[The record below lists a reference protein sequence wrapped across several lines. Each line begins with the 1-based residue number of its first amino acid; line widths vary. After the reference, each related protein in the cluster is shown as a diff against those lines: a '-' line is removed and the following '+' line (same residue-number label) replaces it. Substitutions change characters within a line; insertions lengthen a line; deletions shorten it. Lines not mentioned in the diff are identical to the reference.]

1 VASQN
6 AFPTGVRRIYFGAS
20 VRKTFSSIVEQII
33 KRDERVV
40 ALLGDIGVHSFRE
53 SMELFPNRVINIG
66 ILEQSMIG
74 IAAGLSKQGLIP
86 FVHTIAP
93 FMVERALEQLK
104 IDFGYQELGGNFVSV
119 GASSDYS
126 ALGCTHHC
134 PGDISILL
142 TIPGFELFAPGT
154 ANELKQAIESS
165 YANSL
170 PTYYRIS
177 EVSNTEDLSNTENKG
192 TLVKKGTKCSVL
204 VFGPMLDKTLDA
216 LTDLDVEILYFYK
229 LNPIDED
236 LIRRNCQSGKVL
248 LIEPFY
254 SGTMTSI
261 VSSLI
266 PKRSKIVTIGYPRE
280 FLRNYGTL
288 EEHLEFIGFTEDK
301 IRKAVVNL
309 ISIE

>member
-1 VASQN
+1 MAPQN
-6 AFPTGVRRIYFGAS
+6 AFPTGVRGNDFGAS
-20 VRKTFSSIVEQII
+20 VRKSFSTVVEQILR
-33 KRDERVV
+33 RDDRVV
-40 ALLGDIGVHSFRE
+40 TLLGDIGIHSFRE

-104 IDFGYQELGGNFVSV
+104 IDFGYQRLGGNFISV

-142 TIPGFELFAPGT
+142 TIPGFELFVPGT
-154 ANELKQAIESS
+154 AKELTQAIESS
-165 YANSL
+165 YANNL

-177 EVSNTEDLSNTENKG
+177 EVSNSKERSNLENKG
-192 TLVKKGTKCSVL
+192 TLVKEGSKCSVI

-236 LIRRNCQSGKVL
+236 LVRKNCKSGKIL

-254 SGTMTSI
+254 TGTMTSI
-261 VSSLI
+261 ISSLI
-266 PKRSKIVTIGYPRE
+266 PRRSKIVSIGYPRE

-288 EEHLEFIGFTEDK
+288 QEHLEFIGFTEEK
-301 IRKAVVNL
+301 IRKAVVDL
-309 ISIE
+309 ISVE

>member
-1 VASQN
+1 M
-6 AFPTGVRRIYFGAS
+6 
-20 VRKTFSSIVEQII
+20 RKTFSSLLEDLVV
-33 KRDERVV
+33 KDNRVV
-40 ALLGDIGVHSFRE
+40 TLLGDIGVFSFRNT
-53 SMELFPNRVINIG
+53 MNNFPERVVNIG
-66 ILEQSMIG
+66 ILEQSMVG

-93 FMVERALEQLK
+93 FLVERAFEQLK
-104 IDFGYQELGGNFVSV
+104 IDFGYQGLSGNFVSV

-142 TIPGFELFAPGT
+142 TIPGFELFVPGT
-154 ANELKQAIESS
+154 TNELSQAIESS
-165 YANSL
+165 YANNL

-177 EVSNTEDLSNTENKG
+177 EVRNTRDLSNSENKG
-192 TLVKKGTKCSVL
+192 TLVKEGTKCSVL

-216 LTDLDVEILYFYK
+216 LTDLDIEILYFYK
-229 LNPIDED
+229 LNPIDKD

-261 VSSLI
+261 VSSLL
-266 PKRSKIVTIGYPRE
+266 PKRSKIVSIGYPRK

-288 EEHLEFIGFTEDK
+288 QEQLEFIGFTEDK
-301 IRKAVVNL
+301 IRKTVVDLIAV
-309 ISIE
+309 E

>member
-1 VASQN
+1 M
-6 AFPTGVRRIYFGAS
+6 
-20 VRKTFSSIVEQII
+20 RKTFSRIVEQII
-33 KRDERVV
+33 NRDERVV

-53 SMELFPNRVINIG
+53 SMELFPNRVINVG

-142 TIPGFELFAPGT
+142 TIPGFELT
-154 ANELKQAIESS
+154 QAIESS
-165 YANSL
+165 YANNL

-177 EVSNTEDLSNTENKG
+177 EVSNTENLSNSENKG
-192 TLVKKGTKCSVL
+192 TLVKEGTKCSVL

-216 LTDLDVEILYFYK
+216 LADLDVEILYFYK

-236 LIRRNCQSGKVL
+236 LIRRNCKSGKVL

-288 EEHLEFIGFTEDK
+288 QEHLNFIGFFVFSFT
-301 IRKAVVNL
+301 IFVNIICL
-309 ISIE
+309 RVKLCLL

>member
-1 VASQN
+1 M
-6 AFPTGVRRIYFGAS
+6 
-20 VRKTFSSIVEQII
+20 RKTFSSLLEDLVV
-33 KRDERVV
+33 KDNRVV
-40 ALLGDIGVHSFRE
+40 TLLGDIGVFSFRNT
-53 SMELFPNRVINIG
+53 MNNFPERVVNIG
-66 ILEQSMIG
+66 ILEQSMVG

-93 FMVERALEQLK
+93 FLVERAFEQLK
-104 IDFGYQELGGNFVSV
+104 IDFGYQGLSGNFVSV

-142 TIPGFELFAPGT
+142 TIPGFELFVPGT
-154 ANELKQAIESS
+154 TNELSQAIESS
-165 YANSL
+165 YANNL

-177 EVSNTEDLSNTENKG
+177 EVRNTRDLSNSENKG
-192 TLVKKGTKCSVL
+192 TLVKEGTKCSVL
-204 VFGPMLDKTLDA
+204 VFGPILDKTLDA
-216 LTDLDVEILYFYK
+216 LTDLDIEILYFYK
-229 LNPIDED
+229 LNPIDKD

-261 VSSLI
+261 VSSLL
-266 PKRSKIVTIGYPRE
+266 PKRSKIVSIGYPRK

-288 EEHLEFIGFTEDK
+288 QEQLEFIGFTEDK
-301 IRKAVVNL
+301 IRKTVVDLIAV
-309 ISIE
+309 E

>member
-1 VASQN
+1 M
-6 AFPTGVRRIYFGAS
+6 
-20 VRKTFSSIVEQII
+20 

-40 ALLGDIGVHSFRE
+40 TLLGDIGVHSFRE
-53 SMELFPNRVINIG
+53 SMELFPNRVLNIG
-66 ILEQSMIG
+66 ILEQTMIG

-142 TIPGFELFAPGT
+142 TIPGFELFVPGT
-154 ANELKQAIESS
+154 SNELSQAIESS
-165 YANSL
+165 YANNL

-177 EVSNTEDLSNTENKG
+177 EVSNTSDLSNSENKG
-192 TLVKKGTKCSVL
+192 TLVKEGTKCSVL

-216 LTDLDVEILYFYK
+216 LSDLDIEILYFYK
-229 LNPIDED
+229 LNPIDKD

-261 VSSLI
+261 VSSLL
-266 PKRSKIVTIGYPRE
+266 PKRSKIISIGYPRE
-280 FLRNYGTL
+280 FLRSYGTL
-288 EEHLEFIGFTEDK
+288 QEHLELIGFTEDK
-301 IRKAVVNL
+301 IRKAVVDL
-309 ISIE
+309 IAVE

>member
-1 VASQN
+1 M
-6 AFPTGVRRIYFGAS
+6 
-20 VRKTFSSIVEQII
+20 RKTFSRVVEQIS

-40 ALLGDIGVHSFRE
+40 ILLGDIGVHSFRE
-53 SMELFPNRVINIG
+53 LMDLFPNRVINIG

-74 IAAGLSKQGLIP
+74 IAAGFSKQGLIP

-142 TIPGFELFAPGT
+142 TIPGFELFVPGT
-154 ANELKQAIESS
+154 TKELTQAIESS
-165 YANSL
+165 YANNL

-177 EVSNTEDLSNTENKG
+177 EINNSKDLSNVENKG
-192 TLVKKGTKCSVL
+192 TLVKPGSECSVI

-236 LIRRNCQSGKVL
+236 LIRRNCKSGKVL

-288 EEHLEFIGFTEDK
+288 QEHLEFIGFTEDK
-301 IRKAVVNL
+301 IRKAVVDL
-309 ISIE
+309 ISVE

>member
-1 VASQN
+1 M
-6 AFPTGVRRIYFGAS
+6 
-20 VRKTFSSIVEQII
+20 RKSFSTVVEQII
-33 KRDERVV
+33 RTDDRVV
-40 ALLGDIGVHSFRE
+40 TLLGDIGVHSFRE

-104 IDFGYQELGGNFVSV
+104 IDFGYQKLGGNFVSV

-142 TIPGFELFAPGT
+142 TIPGFELFVPGT
-154 ANELKQAIESS
+154 TEELTQAIESS
-165 YANSL
+165 YANTL

-177 EVSNTEDLSNTENKG
+177 EVSNSKDFSNLENKG
-192 TLVKKGTKCSVL
+192 TLVKKGSKCSVI

-236 LIRRNCQSGKVL
+236 LVRRSCKSGKIL

-254 SGTMTSI
+254 SGTMTYI
-261 VSSLI
+261 ISSLI
-266 PKRSKIVTIGYPRE
+266 PKRSKVVSIGYPKE

-288 EEHLEFIGFTEDK
+288 QEHLDFIGFTEEK
-301 IRKAVVNL
+301 IRKAVVDL
-309 ISIE
+309 ISVE

>member
-1 VASQN
+1 M
-6 AFPTGVRRIYFGAS
+6 
-20 VRKTFSSIVEQII
+20 RKTFSSLLEDLVV
-33 KRDERVV
+33 KDNRVV
-40 ALLGDIGVHSFRE
+40 ILLGDIGVFSFRNT
-53 SMELFPNRVINIG
+53 MNNFPERVVNIG
-66 ILEQSMIG
+66 ILEQSMVG

-93 FMVERALEQLK
+93 FLVERAFEQLK
-104 IDFGYQELGGNFVSV
+104 IDFGYQGLSGNFVSV

-142 TIPGFELFAPGT
+142 TIPGFELFVPGT
-154 ANELKQAIESS
+154 TNELSQAIESS
-165 YANSL
+165 YANNL

-177 EVSNTEDLSNTENKG
+177 EVRNTRDLSNSENKG
-192 TLVKKGTKCSVL
+192 TLVKEGTKCSVL

-216 LTDLDVEILYFYK
+216 LTDLDIEILYFYK
-229 LNPIDED
+229 LNPIDKD

-261 VSSLI
+261 VSSLL
-266 PKRSKIVTIGYPRE
+266 PKRSKIVSIGYPRK

-288 EEHLEFIGFTEDK
+288 QEQLEFIGFTEDK
-301 IRKAVVNL
+301 IRKTVVDLIAV
-309 ISIE
+309 E

>member
-1 VASQN
+1 M
-6 AFPTGVRRIYFGAS
+6 
-20 VRKTFSSIVEQII
+20 RKTFTRIVEQII
-33 KRDERVV
+33 NRDKRVV

-142 TIPGFELFAPGT
+142 TIPGFELFVPGT
-154 ANELKQAIESS
+154 AKELTQAIESS
-165 YANSL
+165 YANNL

-177 EVSNTEDLSNTENKG
+177 EVSNTEDLSNSENKG
-192 TLVKKGTKCSVL
+192 TLVKEGTKCSVL

-216 LTDLDVEILYFYK
+216 LAYLDVEILYFYK

-236 LIRRNCQSGKVL
+236 LIRRNCKSGKVL

-288 EEHLEFIGFTEDK
+288 QEHLEFIGFTEDK
-301 IRKAVVNL
+301 IRKAAVDL
-309 ISIE
+309 ISVE

>member
-1 VASQN
+1 M
-6 AFPTGVRRIYFGAS
+6 
-20 VRKTFSSIVEQII
+20 RKSFSTAVEQII
-33 KRDERVV
+33 RTDDRVV
-40 ALLGDIGVHSFRE
+40 TLLGDIGVHSFRE

-104 IDFGYQELGGNFVSV
+104 IDFGYQKLGGNFVSV

-142 TIPGFELFAPGT
+142 TIPGFELFVPGT
-154 ANELKQAIESS
+154 TEELTQAIESS
-165 YANSL
+165 YANTL

-177 EVSNTEDLSNTENKG
+177 EVSNSKDFSNLDNKG
-192 TLVKKGTKCSVL
+192 TLVKKGSKCSVI

-236 LIRRNCQSGKVL
+236 LVRRSCKSGKIL

-254 SGTMTSI
+254 SGTMTYI
-261 VSSLI
+261 ISSLI
-266 PKRSKIVTIGYPRE
+266 PKRSKVVSIGYPKE

-288 EEHLEFIGFTEDK
+288 QEHLDFIGFTEEK
-301 IRKAVVNL
+301 IRKAVVDL
-309 ISIE
+309 ISVE

>member
-1 VASQN
+1 M
-6 AFPTGVRRIYFGAS
+6 
-20 VRKTFSSIVEQII
+20 RKTFSTIVEQII

-40 ALLGDIGVHSFRE
+40 VLLGDIGVHSFRE
-53 SMELFPNRVINIG
+53 SIELFPNRAINIG

-142 TIPGFELFAPGT
+142 TIPGFELFVPGT
-154 ANELKQAIESS
+154 ANELTHAIESS
-165 YANSL
+165 YANKL

-177 EVSNTEDLSNTENKG
+177 EVSNTEDLSNSENKG
-192 TLVKKGTKCSVL
+192 TLVKEGRKCSVL
-204 VFGPMLDKTLDA
+204 VFGPMLDKTLDTLA
-216 LTDLDVEILYFYK
+216 DLDVEILYFYK
-229 LNPIDED
+229 LNPIDKD
-236 LIRRNCQSGKVL
+236 LIRRNCKSGKVL

-261 VSSLI
+261 VSSLL

-288 EEHLEFIGFTEDK
+288 QEHLEFIGFTEDK
-301 IRKAVVNL
+301 IRKAVVDL
-309 ISIE
+309 ISVE

>member
-1 VASQN
+1 M
-6 AFPTGVRRIYFGAS
+6 
-20 VRKTFSSIVEQII
+20 RKSFSTAVEQII
-33 KRDERVV
+33 RTDDRVV
-40 ALLGDIGVHSFRE
+40 ILLGDIGVHSFRE
-53 SMELFPNRVINIG
+53 SMELFPNRVLNIG

-104 IDFGYQELGGNFVSV
+104 IDFGYQKLGGNFVSV

-142 TIPGFELFAPGT
+142 TIPGFELFVPGT
-154 ANELKQAIESS
+154 AEELTQAIQSS
-165 YANSL
+165 YANTL

-177 EVSNTEDLSNTENKG
+177 EVSNSKDFSNLDNKG
-192 TLVKKGTKCSVL
+192 TLVKKGSKCSVI

-236 LIRRNCQSGKVL
+236 LVRRCCKSGKIL

-254 SGTMTSI
+254 SGTMTYI
-261 VSSLI
+261 ISSLI
-266 PKRSKIVTIGYPRE
+266 PKQSQVVSIGYPKE

-288 EEHLEFIGFTEDK
+288 QEHLNFIGFTEEK
-301 IRKAVVNL
+301 IRKAVDDL
-309 ISIE
+309 ISVE

>member
-1 VASQN
+1 M
-6 AFPTGVRRIYFGAS
+6 
-20 VRKTFSSIVEQII
+20 RKTFSSLLEDLVV
-33 KRDERVV
+33 KDNRVV
-40 ALLGDIGVHSFRE
+40 ILLGDIGVFSFRNT
-53 SMELFPNRVINIG
+53 MNNFPERVVNIG
-66 ILEQSMIG
+66 ILEQSMVG

-93 FMVERALEQLK
+93 FLVERAFEQLK
-104 IDFGYQELGGNFVSV
+104 IDFGYQGLSGNFVSV

-142 TIPGFELFAPGT
+142 TIPGFELFVPGT
-154 ANELKQAIESS
+154 TNELSQAIESS
-165 YANSL
+165 YANNL

-177 EVSNTEDLSNTENKG
+177 EVRNTRDLSNSENKG
-192 TLVKKGTKCSVL
+192 TLVKEGTKCSVL
-204 VFGPMLDKTLDA
+204 VFGPILDKTLDA
-216 LTDLDVEILYFYK
+216 LTDLDIEILYFYK
-229 LNPIDED
+229 LNPIDKD

-261 VSSLI
+261 VSSLL
-266 PKRSKIVTIGYPRE
+266 PKRSKIVSIGYPRK

-288 EEHLEFIGFTEDK
+288 QEQLEFIGFTEDK
-301 IRKAVVNL
+301 IRKTVVDLIAV
-309 ISIE
+309 E

>member
-1 VASQN
+1 M
-6 AFPTGVRRIYFGAS
+6 
-20 VRKTFSSIVEQII
+20 RKTFSTIVEQII
-33 KRDERVV
+33 KGDERVV
-40 ALLGDIGVHSFRE
+40 ALLGDIGVYYFRE

-104 IDFGYQELGGNFVSV
+104 IDFGYQGLGGNFVSV

-192 TLVKKGTKCSVL
+192 TLVKEGTKCSVL

-216 LTDLDVEILYFYK
+216 LADLDVEILYFYK
-229 LNPIDED
+229 LNPIDKD
-236 LIRRNCQSGKVL
+236 LIRRNCKSGKIL

-288 EEHLEFIGFTEDK
+288 QEHLEFIGFTEDK

-309 ISIE
+309 ISVD

>member
-1 VASQN
+1 
-6 AFPTGVRRIYFGAS
+6 
-20 VRKTFSSIVEQII
+20 
-33 KRDERVV
+33 
-40 ALLGDIGVHSFRE
+40 
-53 SMELFPNRVINIG
+53 MELFPNRVINIG

-142 TIPGFELFAPGT
+142 TIPGFELFVPGT
-154 ANELKQAIESS
+154 AKELTQAIESS
-165 YANSL
+165 YANNL

-177 EVSNTEDLSNTENKG
+177 EVSNTEDLSNSENKG
-192 TLVKKGTKCSVL
+192 TLVKEGTKCSVL

-216 LTDLDVEILYFYK
+216 LAYLDVEILYFYK

-236 LIRRNCQSGKVL
+236 LIRRNCKSGKVL

-288 EEHLEFIGFTEDK
+288 QEHLEFIGFTEDK
-301 IRKAVVNL
+301 IRKAAVDL
-309 ISIE
+309 ISVE